1 MLETSKDLLY
11 IVIAFSILWVT
22 IFLCWMMYYFISIL
36 RNTSKITVSLR
47 EKLELVDKILK
58 LVKDKLEK
66 GSNHM
71 AILSDSAIK
80 LVGFLMEKQKE
91 KDSSSKK
98 KKPSRKKKS

>member
-11 IVIAFSILWVT
+11 VVIAFAILWVT
-22 IFLCWMMYYFISIL
+22 VFFCWALYYVISMLRNVSKMAISI
-36 RNTSKITVSLR
+36 R

-71 AILSDSAIK
+71 ALLSDSAIK
-80 LVGFLMEKQKE
+80 LVGFFIDKQKTS
-91 KDSSSKK
+91 KATGKK
-98 KKPSRKKKS
+98 KKK